1 MNSPMAMGDPTTRIR
16 SEDVVFYTTQ
26 RGRQMPSVA
35 NYLFVCKDKERTRF
49 ACRTKSCRA
58 TLIRHDDL
66 GGVHYVLVR
75 QHNHPPHDEAIKHIT
90 HRNNLRH
97 LSHSKRCQTLTTR
110 SLASSARLETDTSRR
125 LSTDLRFV
133 RRVRQNKC
141 CPMVPG
147 TSCLTTRQ

>member
-1 MNSPMAMGDPTTRIR
+1 MTMGDSTTRIR

-49 ACRTKSCRA
+49 ACRTRSCRA
-58 TLIRHDDL
+58 TLIRRADL

-75 QHNHPPHDEAIKHIT
+75 QHNHPPHDEAVKHIT

-97 LSHSKRCQTLTTR
+97 LSQSKHGRLLTTR
-110 SLASSARLETDTSRR
+110 SLASSARLETDTVLGLFAHELLTRNFYTR
-125 LSTDLRFV
+125 LSLPRSISF
-133 RRVRQNKC
+133 
-141 CPMVPG
+141 PH
-147 TSCLTTRQ
+147 

>member
-1 MNSPMAMGDPTTRIR
+1 MTMGDSTTRIR

-26 RGRQMPSVA
+26 RGRQMPSIA

-49 ACRTKSCRA
+49 ACRTASCRA
-58 TLIRHDDL
+58 TLIRRADLDD
-66 GGVHYVLVR
+66 VYYIRVR
-75 QHNHPPHDEAIKHIT
+75 QHNHPPHDEAVKHIT
-90 HRNNLRH
+90 PKNNLRH
-97 LSHSKRCQTLTTR
+97 LSQSKRCHTLTTR

-141 CPMVPG
+141 CPMVPEDI
-147 TSCLTTRQ
+147 LFDD